1 MGNFGQNPDDPS
13 GHLVVENGN
22 FNFFLPILAP
32 KKNCWKNVFFC
43 GLCPWAY
50 QLILFCQ
57 NIFVSA
63 HVFLEIFFLKA
74 SGQFRFY
81 SLSKELCSLEYWLL
95 EKPPGN
101 SSAAFSGASAQE
113 LEGCEPWATG
123 WKQNAMNLKPQI
135 QKLLLPAGRKVEIGR
150 SGIIK
155 EHFTT
160 TWLFYATL

>member
-1 MGNFGQNPDDPS
+1 MGNFGQNPDDPA

-22 FNFFLPILAP
+22 FLKKLAILAH
-32 KKNCWKNVFFC
+32 KKICWKNVFFC

-63 HVFLEIFFLKA
+63 HVFLEIFFIKA

-101 SSAAFSGASAQE
+101 SSVETIICSYSFGRYFSWWDMGQVKTFGKGPLLVLLSKPSAFPHSLAVKIKIDSPNFR
-113 LEGCEPWATG
+113 LS
-123 WKQNAMNLKPQI
+123 
-135 QKLLLPAGRKVEIGR
+135 VEFIVC
-150 SGIIK
+150 
-155 EHFTT
+155 
-160 TWLFYATL
+160 